1 MSDAIRS
8 LTFEGLIALARKTA
22 QTLPPSVEA
31 VVTELVVRAQE
42 TSEMLCD
49 TEDDLAVVSAERDE
63 LRGVVS
69 GARLVRGRASSE
81 VWPGRERGG
90 GYGPERSAGGRTMST
105 EELDAIEARATA
117 ATAGPWTYEGS
128 GCIHTRAT
136 EHYDPED
143 EAYVLEVLR
152 GPDDPSRHTANGRF
166 VAAART
172 DVPALVAEVRRLRTE
187 VERLQRTAQ
196 EGGR

>member
-1 MSDAIRS
+1 M
-8 LTFEGLIALARKTA
+8 
-22 QTLPPSVEA
+22 SVEPM
-31 VVTELVVRAQE
+31 T
-42 TSEMLCD
+42 
-49 TEDDLAVVSAERDE
+49 
-63 LRGVVS
+63 
-69 GARLVRGRASSE
+69 
-81 VWPGRERGG
+81 P
-90 GYGPERSAGGRTMST
+90 

>member
-1 MSDAIRS
+1 M
-8 LTFEGLIALARKTA
+8 T
-22 QTLPPSVEA
+22 P
-31 VVTELVVRAQE
+31 
-42 TSEMLCD
+42 
-49 TEDDLAVVSAERDE
+49 
-63 LRGVVS
+63 
-69 GARLVRGRASSE
+69 
-81 VWPGRERGG
+81 
-90 GYGPERSAGGRTMST
+90 
-105 EELDAIEARATA
+105 EELDAIEARAKA

-172 DVPALVAEVRRLRTE
+172 DVPALVAEVRSRRSEILCLDASVMDLRAERDALRAE
-187 VERLQRTAQ
+187 VERLRAVTDAAKSLAAQ
-196 EGGR
+196 IKHAEHCPGNRHLDCGPAENEAWCCVWCRSQEECLRRKADCDCHIAAWRELLGVPVAREDGR

>member
-49 TEDDLAVVSAERDE
+49 TEVDLAVVSAERDE

-69 GARLVRGRASSE
+69 GARLAYLRMKHPASC
-81 VWPGRERGG
+81 PGDNHSRCYEHEDGWYCERGLT
-90 GYGPERSAGGRTMST
+90 PHDCHMESSASWTACRCGVADMGET
-105 EELDAIEARATA
+105 LGIEV
-117 ATAGPWTYEGS
+117 P
-128 GCIHTRAT
+128 
-136 EHYDPED
+136 
-143 EAYVLEVLR
+143 R
-152 GPDDPSRHTANGRF
+152 G
-166 VAAART
+166 
-172 DVPALVAEVRRLRTE
+172 
-187 VERLQRTAQ
+187 
-196 EGGR
+196 

>member
-1 MSDAIRS
+1 MCRSD
-8 LTFEGLIALARKTA
+8 G
-22 QTLPPSVEA
+22 P
-31 VVTELVVRAQE
+31 VTVYR
-42 TSEMLCD
+42 
-49 TEDDLAVVSAERDE
+49 
-63 LRGVVS
+63 LRTVLH
-69 GARLVRGRASSE
+69 RT
-81 VWPGRERGG
+81 
-90 GYGPERSAGGRTMST
+90 GPESVRLGDVHAFTKALET
-105 EELDAIEARATA
+105 RATA